1 MTDHDDQTPTR
12 ADFRRA
18 AALYLHRRR
27 HDHAG
32 VNTILADAGNRQRC
46 CPLVCRAVN

>member
-18 AALYLHRRR
+18 AATCT
-27 HDHAG
+27 AATTTTPASTPSWPTPATA
-32 VNTILADAGNRQRC
+32 NAA
-46 CPLVCRAVN
+46 PP